1 MGRWNLFCP
10 ILQISQGNSKRANP
24 SANVSLHSPSV
35 DTESLS
41 TFPTDDLF
49 DRMIALSRLD
59 LEEHQVS
66 PLDILLGGPLDRR
79 RPHLFRL
86 PIRDRIELERPAPFR
101 IPAFEEGLVG

>member
-1 MGRWNLFCP
+1 
-10 ILQISQGNSKRANP
+10 
-24 SANVSLHSPSV
+24 
-35 DTESLS
+35 
-41 TFPTDDLF
+41 
-49 DRMIALSRLD
+49 MIALSRLD

-86 PIRDRIELERPAPFR
+86 PIRDRVELERPAPFR